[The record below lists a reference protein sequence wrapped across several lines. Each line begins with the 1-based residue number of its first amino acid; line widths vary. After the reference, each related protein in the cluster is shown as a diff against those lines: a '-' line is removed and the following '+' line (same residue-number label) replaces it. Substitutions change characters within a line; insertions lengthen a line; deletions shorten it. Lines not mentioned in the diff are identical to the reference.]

1 MEDNSFVKRQRKDGH
16 AGDKMTKPKFEAI
29 NLLGSFDEYEKT
41 ATPSSVRG
49 TAPSRPNSE
58 GM

>member
-29 NLLGSFDEYEKT
+29 NLLGSFDEYDYPGSQRHEY
-41 ATPSSVRG
+41 
-49 TAPSRPNSE
+49 
-58 GM
+58 